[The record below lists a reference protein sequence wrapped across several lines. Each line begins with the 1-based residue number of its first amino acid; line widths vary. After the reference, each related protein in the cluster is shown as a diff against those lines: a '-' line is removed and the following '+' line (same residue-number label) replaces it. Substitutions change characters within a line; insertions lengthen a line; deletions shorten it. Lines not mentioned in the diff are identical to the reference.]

1 MLVVHLACSTVM
13 VFAVIPS
20 CILHC
25 FLNSLIFLLYAFL
38 PPLLSSLFH
47 SFPISCCSKPSFLVI
62 FLLFSNAI
70 PSFPYL
76 FLLLSFVSSSLH
88 SALKPSFLLFLILHF
103 SFPFSP
109 HFFIFFP
116 HPFHSS
122 CLHTFILSFTLKHH
136 SFYAFFVYTFVI
148 FLSRSIF
155 PSFTSSFIHPSSCL
169 IQSFVV
175 SFHTKTSLQSFSVFI
190 PLSFPLYTLS
200 FLLFFVLSSL
210 AIILH

>member
-1 MLVVHLACSTVM
+1 MLVMHLACSTVM

-109 HFFIFFP
+109 HFFIFSSSL
-116 HPFHSS
+116 PFLLPSY
-122 CLHTFILSFTLKHH
+122 IH
-136 SFYAFFVYTFVI
+136 SF
-148 FLSRSIF
+148 L
-155 PSFTSSFIHPSSCL
+155 
-169 IQSFVV
+169 
-175 SFHTKTSLQSFSVFI
+175 HTKTS
-190 PLSFPLYTLS
+190 
-200 FLLFFVLSSL
+200 FLLCLLCLYFRYIF
-210 AIILH
+210 I